1 LSTLAAVAVVGLAT
15 VLVGC
20 HSNPTAT
27 HTSSTT
33 TTLPPLPPNVIAYVA
48 LAGTGG
54 NLGFG
59 TSVVPVNVTSSPASV
74 GSAIHV
80 GTYPDAV
87 AVSPNH
93 RLALVANFTSDTV
106 TPIDLITGKALAPI
120 PAGPGPAGIAIA
132 PDGTKAYVT
141 DDGTL
146 NTLADTVTPIDLTT
160 MKPLARIK
168 VGPGPQGIA
177 ITPNGTKAFVADAGS
192 VIAGQPGRIG
202 HQVSPID
209 LATGKALAPVNV
221 GNGPIGIAIT
231 PDGTT
236 VFVTNLNSES
246 VSPINVAGDQALAPI
261 AVEGG
266 PVAVTIA
273 GGIAWVVNTPVSGF
287 PGNDVEP
294 ITVANDKP
302 GKPVKVSKGAQSIAA
317 SPNGQTVWIAC
328 LDANRLVPIGVRSHK
343 VHRAVAVYGG
353 PFAVALA
360 VVPQGSGTPAASSSP
375 TTSSTGSGS
384 KPKKHK
390 SATSSTT

>member
-1 LSTLAAVAVVGLAT
+1 VALVGLAT
-15 VLVGC
+15 ALVGC
-20 HSNPTAT
+20 KSTPSA

-33 TTLPPLPPNVIAYVA
+33 TTLPPLPPSMIAYVA

-59 TSVVPVNVTSSPASV
+59 SSVVPVNVTTGAASV
-74 GSAIHV
+74 GAAIHV

-93 RLALVANFTSDTV
+93 RLAVVANFTSDDV
-106 TPIDLITGKALAPI
+106 TPIDLTTGRALASI
-120 PAGPGPAGIAIA
+120 PAGPGPAGVAIT
-132 PDGTKAYVT
+132 PDGSKAYVT
-141 DDGTL
+141 DDGSL
-146 NTLADTVTPIDLTT
+146 NTLGDTVTPIDLKT

-177 ITPNGTKAFVADAGS
+177 ITPDGSKAFVADAGS

-202 HQVSPID
+202 HQVTPID
-209 LATGKALAPVNV
+209 LTTGKTLAPIDV
-221 GNGPIGIAIT
+221 GNGPIGVAIT
-231 PDGTT
+231 PDGST

-261 AVEGG
+261 TMQGG

-273 GGIAWVVNTPVSGF
+273 GGVAWVVNTPVSGF

-302 GKPVKVSKGAQSIAA
+302 GKPVKVSQGAQGIAA
-317 SPNGQTVWIAC
+317 SPNGQTVWVAC
-328 LDANRLVPIGVRSHK
+328 LNANQLVPIGVHSRHALK
-343 VHRAVAVYGG
+343 PVTVYGG

-360 VVPQGSGTPAASSSP
+360 EVPQGSAAPAASSPTSP
-375 TTSSTGSGS
+375 TTASA

-390 SATSSTT
+390 KTTSGTT